1 MKKRLFATVAFFFFL
16 AAGFGVFLRPLL
28 YTLTPLQRHYL
39 GAYLASSWHASDP
52 KATTGIQWIWKFKPA
67 TEADEKK
74 PGKKSGPKFQYELA
88 LEGDVLPI
96 PARELLWKG
105 DVLPFWMTRKAELDG
120 WAGVEQGLSTEVNS
134 AKLAALLRDGFFE
147 GEPAWRFFVQPII
160 LLGLGCVLL
169 WMLQR
174 WRDVGRE
181 RNRWNPPVPLWR
193 KAGQKLIDSRA
204 RLRRT
209 LASREKPLA
218 LPPAATSV
226 RVLEARPEPSLVPE
240 PRPVKPS
247 AAAISSV
254 PKVSKPKAQEAIWD
268 EAKGLE

>member
-1 MKKRLFATVAFFFFL
+1 MKKLLFATVGFFFFL

-39 GAYLASSWHASDP
+39 GAYLVSSWHASDP
-52 KATTGIQWIWKFKPA
+52 NATTRIQWIWKFKPA
-67 TEADEKK
+67 TESGEKK
-74 PGKKSGPKFQYELA
+74 PDKKSSSQFKYELA
-88 LEGDVLPI
+88 HEGDVLPI

-105 DVLPFWMTRKAELDG
+105 DILSFWMTRKAELDG
-120 WAGVEQGLSTEVNS
+120 WAGVEQGLSTEMNS

-147 GEPAWRFFVQPII
+147 GEPAWRFFVQPIV

-193 KAGQKLIDSRA
+193 KAGQKLIDSGA
-204 RLRRT
+204 GLKQT
-209 LASREKPLA
+209 LTSKTRPLA
-218 LPPAATSV
+218 PPPAASARVIEATSEPKPAPKV
-226 RVLEARPEPSLVPE
+226 RPIEPSG
-240 PRPVKPS
+240 
-247 AAAISSV
+247 AAISSV
-254 PKVSKPKAQEAIWD
+254 PKVSKPKVQEAVWD
-268 EAKGLE
+268 EAKGLD

>member
-1 MKKRLFATVAFFFFL
+1 MKKLLFATIGFFFLL

-52 KATTGIQWIWKFKPA
+52 GATTRVQWVWKFKPA
-67 TEADEKK
+67 TD
-74 PGKKSGPKFQYELA
+74 PGQKQMAKKSGPKFQYELA
-88 LEGDVLPI
+88 HEDDVLPI

-105 DVLPFWMTRKAELDG
+105 DVLPFWMTRKAELEG
-120 WAGVEQGLSTEVNS
+120 WSGIEQGLSTDMNS
-134 AKLAALLRDGFFE
+134 ARLAALLRDGFFE
-147 GEPAWRFFVQPII
+147 GEPAWRFFVQPMI

-193 KAGQKLIDSRA
+193 KAGQKLIASGA
-204 RLRRT
+204 RPRRT
-209 LASREKPLA
+209 LATRTKPLA
-218 LPPAATSV
+218 LPPVAAPM
-226 RVLEARPEPSLVPE
+226 RVIEATPNVK
-240 PRPVKPS
+240 PRPVEPS
-247 AAAISSV
+247 AATVSPV
-254 PKVSKPKAQEAIWD
+254 PEAPMRKKQGTFWD